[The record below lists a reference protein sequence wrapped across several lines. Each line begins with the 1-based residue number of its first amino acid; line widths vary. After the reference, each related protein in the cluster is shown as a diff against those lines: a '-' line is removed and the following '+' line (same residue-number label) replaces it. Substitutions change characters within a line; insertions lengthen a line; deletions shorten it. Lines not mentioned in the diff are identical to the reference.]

1 MIRIVL
7 NSSRQQEI
15 RILKEQFREQAA
27 YQTDETLEIH
37 DFEAQ
42 ELLAA
47 FVETGE
53 LLDVICM
60 DVTMPKAVSFCET
73 VRERCPGSFLV
84 LIATG
89 NISPVTYMKP
99 TIMASSLL
107 LRPFGEDEART
118 VASELIRLIE
128 TAKDSSDEALVVKTK
143 DGKSRIPYSAI
154 RYMESREKKIYACTA
169 VKEYS
174 FYSTIEQ
181 MEEELPGNFVRCH
194 RSYIVNQDCIENV
207 QLSKGILILTGD
219 IYIPVSRKYKNVLKE
234 YMS

>member
-15 RILKEQFREQAA
+15 RILKEQFREQVA
-27 YQTDETLEIH
+27 YQTDEALEIH

-47 FVETGE
+47 FVQTGE
-53 LLDVICM
+53 LLDVVCM
-60 DVTMPKAVSFCET
+60 DITIPKAVSLCEMI
-73 VRERCPGSFLV
+73 RKICPHSFLI

-89 NISPVTYMKP
+89 SISPVTYMKP

-107 LRPFGEDEART
+107 LRPFGKEEAGT

-128 TAKDSSDEALVVKTK
+128 MAKVGSEEVLVVKTK

-169 VKEYS
+169 VREYS

-181 MEEELPGNFVRCH
+181 MEEELPRNFVRCH
-194 RSYIVNQDCIENV
+194 RSYIVNRECIENV
-207 QLSKGILILTGD
+207 QLSKGILILAGD
-219 IYIPVSRKYKNVLKE
+219 IYIPVSRKYKNILKE